1 MGEQNKPE
9 STRGDEPGTKQQQ
22 GSPGQQPQ
30 KPMGQPDKTD
40 PNADPQKNRDQG
52 RKAGEEEPEGVEKP
66 LRNP

>member
-40 PNADPQKNRDQG
+40 PNRDADPGRDKGQP
-52 RKAGEEEPEGVEKP
+52 GEVKTPDRAP
-66 LRNP
+66 